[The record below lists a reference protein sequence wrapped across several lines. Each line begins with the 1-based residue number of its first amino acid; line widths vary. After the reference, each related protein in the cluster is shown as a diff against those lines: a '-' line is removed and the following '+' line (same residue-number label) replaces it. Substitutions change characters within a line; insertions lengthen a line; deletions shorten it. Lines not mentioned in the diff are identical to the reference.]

1 MQQKSKLLISK
12 QSFRPSFLSWSG
24 LIALTLCC
32 LLVHPAPSFAD
43 NKTKELVYKLW
54 EINSSDKLLNEIK
67 KSLVE
72 GEDSLVAGLDKT
84 NAEKISGIVDDNF
97 TAIRKQMLNYMV
109 TNGRASVL
117 ERAHKW
123 LVTPLGQKISRMEL
137 STQSFFNDPEAG
149 IPKKAPE
156 FSKERASLL
165 TKFEHIVFAPAN
177 TFLSK
182 TMEHFIY
189 LQNHTRPPNKRLSEK
204 ELEQGAKLI
213 SVKMSSITT
222 QSLPHIFDKVYGP
235 LSLEEVTVYL
245 NFLDS
250 EGGKGYNDLFLD
262 AYIDALSKTRPS
274 ALLQLSKLFEDEL
287 SILSPYSKVKLDD
300 KKQRELMELL
310 IKRHGMQT
318 IIIAMLDA
326 RGGQMTIN
334 YNGDEK
340 EVYGRPNH
348 KYVTLDT
355 LMMDLSRSGKNIRS
369 FYQIVQKKLR
379 ATN

>member
-1 MQQKSKLLISK
+1 MQWKSKHPINK
-12 QSFRPSFLSWSG
+12 QTFRNSITTWTGIF
-24 LIALTLCC
+24 IFTICC
-32 LLVHPAPSFAD
+32 LLIQPVPSYAD
-43 NKTKELVYKLW
+43 AKTKDLVYKLW
-54 EINSSDKLLNEIK
+54 EVNHNDKLLNEIK

-72 GEDSLVAGLDKT
+72 GEDSLIAGLDKT
-84 NAEKISGIVDDNF
+84 NAEKISKIVDENF
-97 TAIRKQMLNYMV
+97 IAIRKHMLDYMV

-117 ERAHKW
+117 DRAYKW
-123 LVTPLGQKISRMEL
+123 LVTPLGQKISKMEI
-137 STQSFFNDPEAG
+137 SAQSFFNDPEAG

-189 LQNHTRPPNKRLSEK
+189 LQNHTRPPNKRLTDK
-204 ELEQGAKLI
+204 ELEQGTKLI
-213 SVKMSSITT
+213 SVKMGAITT
-222 QSLPHIFDKVYGP
+222 QSLPHIFNKVYGD

-262 AYIDALSKTRPS
+262 AYIDALSKTRPK

-310 IKRHGMQT
+310 IKRHGKQT
-318 IIIAMLDA
+318 IIRAMLDA
-326 RGGQMTIN
+326 RGGQMTIK
-334 YNGDEK
+334 YKDDEK

-355 LMMDLSRSGKNIRS
+355 LMMDLTRSGKDIRG

-379 ATN
+379 SSN